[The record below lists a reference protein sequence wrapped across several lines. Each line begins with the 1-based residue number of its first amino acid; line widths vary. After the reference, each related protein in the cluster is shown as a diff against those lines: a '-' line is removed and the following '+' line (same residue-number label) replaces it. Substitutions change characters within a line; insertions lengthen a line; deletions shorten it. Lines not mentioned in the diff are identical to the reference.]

1 MKRYNRMDRVSE
13 LVRREISIILDMDM
27 RDKRIDMVTVT
38 GADVSRDL
46 RNARIYVSKLGG
58 DDEIAATVDALNDAA
73 SYIHMLLG
81 QRVVLKYTPEL
92 TFVYDSSLEYGMRM
106 EKLFGDINNAQ

>member
-1 MKRYNRMDRVSE
+1 
-13 LVRREISIILDMDM
+13 
-27 RDKRIDMVTVT
+27 
-38 GADVSRDL
+38 
-46 RNARIYVSKLGG
+46 
-58 DDEIAATVDALNDAA
+58 VDALNDAA

-106 EKLFGDINNAQ
+106 EKLFGDINNPQ